1 MMARL
6 NSRAFMEPC
15 LLALDSS
22 TDALALALHTAQGRW
37 HVNEAGGAAASAR
50 IVPAALAL
58 LAQGGTSLAVL
69 DAIAFGAGPGAFTG
83 LRTACAVAQGLAFG
97 AGKPVLALDSL
108 AVVAEDAWGLQA
120 AAPGLHWVAVDA
132 RMDEVYAAA
141 YTRLAEGGWATAVAP
156 ALYTL
161 PALGDAWQREPP
173 AAIAGNALAIFRD
186 RLPDTGAPGVPAI
199 TDRAAALGRL
209 AVQAWRRGGAIDP
222 AEALPLYLR
231 DKVALTTEERA
242 RQRAMQG

>member
-1 MMARL
+1 MD
-6 NSRAFMEPC
+6 PC

-22 TDALALALHTAQGRW
+22 TDALALALHTAQGQW
-37 HVNEAGGAAASAR
+37 HLNEAGGAAASAR
-50 IVPAALAL
+50 IVPAAQAL
-58 LAQGGTSLAVL
+58 LAQAGIGFAAL

-108 AVVAEDAWGLQA
+108 MIVAEDAWGRPRVA
-120 AAPGLHWVAVDA
+120 SNVATKAPVPGLHWVAVDA

-141 YTRLAEGGWATAVAP
+141 YRRGADGWTVAVAP

-161 PALGDAWQREPP
+161 PALAEAWQRDPP
-173 AAIAGNALAIFRD
+173 AAIAGNALSVFSG
-186 RLPDTGAPGVPAI
+186 RLPDSGATGVPAV

-209 AVQAWRRGGAIDP
+209 AAQAWRRGGAIDP
-222 AEALPLYLR
+222 AAALPLYLR
-231 DKVALTTEERA
+231 DKVAQTTEERA
-242 RQRAMQG
+242 RERAMKG